1 MKWKF
6 SLGYWGIRL
15 RKCINGDNPES
26 LESCRTTLKMLKICY
41 DKIHRIVTEDDW
53 WDFEDYYTTLESDID
68 VLNEEDDIKR
78 EDRLLAVG
86 YDGYNPALECVNN
99 NLKSFYDL
107 CDYYRI
113 FIPV

>member
-15 RKCINGDNPES
+15 RKCINGNNPES
-26 LESCRTTLKMLKICY
+26 LE
-41 DKIHRIVTEDDW
+41 IHRIVTEDDW
-53 WDFEDYYTTLESDID
+53 WDFENYYTTLESDID
-68 VLNEEDDIKR
+68 ILNEEDNIKR